1 MRKNAWLDAP
11 QCTCTC
17 IHACTRHPLWCATR
31 AYTIQNSGLHFT
43 CMYKKVNKIVIHLHA
58 LHLLSVAVIILEQ
71 SFECRS
77 TYITEGNNATA
88 CATIVYTYGDL
99 PLATNISVL
108 FTTSN
113 GSALSTYVEA

>member
-1 MRKNAWLDAP
+1 MAG
-11 QCTCTC
+11 
-17 IHACTRHPLWCATR
+17 CATVYMYMHTR
-31 AYTIQNSGLHFT
+31 MHTTSVMVRNSSLYSIQNSGLHFT
-43 CMYKKVNKIVIHLHA
+43 CMYKKVNKIVIHFYA